1 MMCPG
6 VFLTVEL
13 AAHPAVLAII
23 RTPALAIAKSLE
35 YILTP
40 CIERGARRSTFD
52 NRTHLLS
59 SMFHDVPKFFLRPA
73 AKIHSVHPPDCQH
86 CPTPHM

>member
-1 MMCPG
+1 
-6 VFLTVEL
+6 VEL

-40 CIERGARRSTFD
+40 CY
-52 NRTHLLS
+52 
-59 SMFHDVPKFFLRPA
+59 
-73 AKIHSVHPPDCQH
+73 
-86 CPTPHM
+86 